1 METESGIM
9 RPKAQQKKEIR
20 SKLRARI
27 ENVISND
34 APDDIISVLAALIGV
49 VVNDS
54 RARDA
59 SQYPYL

>member
-9 RPKAQQKKEIR
+9 RPKVQQKKEIR
-20 SKLRARI
+20 RKLQARI

-34 APDDIISVLAALIGV
+34 DPDDIISVLAALIGV

-54 RARDA
+54 RARDS

>member
-1 METESGIM
+1 METENGIM
-9 RPKAQQKKEIR
+9 RLKAQQKKEIR
-20 SKLRARI
+20 RKLQARI

-54 RARDA
+54 RARDS
-59 SQYPYL
+59 SQYPCL